1 MAAPGQTIE
10 GTQVPE
16 KSAGLPQMDVSTF
29 PSQLFW
35 LVVTFG
41 LLLVVMNKVALPG
54 IAGGLA
60 NRKARIDGDLA
71 DAENAHKT
79 AAEALAQY
87 EAALAQARAKA
98 LANAD
103 QNRKRLNAEIDALKA
118 DADAKAQAATAS
130 AEAQIAS
137 ERQRASGHIRAAAAE
152 AASAI
157 VERLIGVT
165 VGTEEAANAVNG
177 KS

>member
-1 MAAPGQTIE
+1 
-10 GTQVPE
+10 
-16 KSAGLPQMDVSTF
+16 MDVSTF

-103 QNRKRLNAEIDALKA
+103 QNRKRLNAEID
-118 DADAKAQAATAS
+118 
-130 AEAQIAS
+130 
-137 ERQRASGHIRAAAAE
+137 G
-152 AASAI
+152 
-157 VERLIGVT
+157 
-165 VGTEEAANAVNG
+165 
-177 KS
+177 